1 MPTDPWTWFQPW
13 WPNLAAFLAMGKHG
27 LYVWGSV
34 AACVVA
40 LVAEQAMLAGQARR
54 WQRHQALMADSL
66 SKEKWPSPHDVEQ
79 NIAMKV
85 DA

>member
-1 MPTDPWTWFQPW
+1 MLTDWFLPW
-13 WPNLAAFLAMGKHG
+13 WPDVGAFFAMGKHG
-27 LYVWGSV
+27 AYVWGSV

-54 WQRHQALMADSL
+54 WQRQQALMLESF
-66 SKEKWPSPHDVEQ
+66 SKEKWPLSIEVKE

-85 DA
+85 EA